1 MQLFLGGTTVQSF
14 GLMLLLVCISACAAS
29 TPRTAE
35 QICASTE
42 AGAMG
47 QLECEFKTMVFEV
60 KTEIKEFKILGEVH
74 QIKKIELVDPEGAR
88 MKLTE
93 LAKKYVEFKT
103 IRILMPG
110 TMVTMEYLEDRI
122 NFQFDEQGLPK
133 SVTRG

>member
-1 MQLFLGGTTVQSF
+1 
-14 GLMLLLVCISACAAS
+14 
-29 TPRTAE
+29 
-35 QICASTE
+35 
-42 AGAMG
+42 
-47 QLECEFKTMVFEV
+47 
-60 KTEIKEFKILGEVH
+60 
-74 QIKKIELVDPEGAR
+74 

-122 NFQFDEQGLPK
+122 NFQFDEQGMPK